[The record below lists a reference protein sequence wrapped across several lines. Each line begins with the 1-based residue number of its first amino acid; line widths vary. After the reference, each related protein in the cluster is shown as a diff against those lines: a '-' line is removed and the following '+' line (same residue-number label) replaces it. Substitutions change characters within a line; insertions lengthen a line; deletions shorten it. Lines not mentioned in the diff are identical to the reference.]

1 MIDIRIGDMRVSLD
15 EMEPNSID
23 SCVTDPP
30 YHLASIVKRF
40 GAEGAAPAK
49 SKQSGV
55 YERSSRGFMGQT
67 WDGGDVAFRPETWA
81 KVLRVLK
88 PGAHLLAFAASKN
101 AHRLFCAVEDAGFEI
116 RDTIMWLYGSGFPK
130 SHNLEGEWGGWGT
143 ALKPAYEPIVVARKP
158 LIGTVAAN
166 VMAHGVGALNVDVC
180 RVGTDENRSR
190 DNSKCAP
197 DSFFG
202 GKARINQVIDNAGRW
217 PANVIHDGSD
227 EVLAGFPDAKG
238 QQGVTGRRSQGA
250 VYGAVT
256 ATGEGAAPRGDEGS
270 AARFFYCAKASKSDR
285 NEGCESLP
293 LKVAG
298 GMSGRSDGSMG
309 SITYNNNNHPTVKPT
324 DLMRYLCRLVTPPNG
339 VILDP
344 FMGSGSTG
352 KAAMLEGFRF
362 IGCEMKEDYAEIA
375 KARIEA
381 AASAALAEMLS

>member
-158 LIGTVAAN
+158 LIGTVEKN
-166 VMAHGVGALNVDVC
+166 VLTHGVGALNIDGC
-180 RVGTDENRSR
+180 RVPATDGANRARPPRSP
-190 DNSKCAP
+190 NAILG
-197 DSFFG
+197 G
-202 GKARINQVIDNAGRW
+202 GKGTNLTASEHNAAGRW
-217 PANVIHDGSD
+217 PANLIHDGSD
-227 EVLAGFPDAKG
+227 EVLAGFP
-238 QQGVTGRRSQGA
+238 GA
-250 VYGAVT
+250 
-256 ATGEGAAPRGDEGS
+256 DEGS

-285 NEGCESLP
+285 DEGLDGFDEKETQGGGGRDLSDYSEETAH
-293 LKVAG
+293 LKDAARKYGAVGAKKKN
-298 GMSGRSDGSMG
+298 
-309 SITYNNNNHPTVKPT
+309 THPTVKPT

-362 IGCEMKEDYAEIA
+362 IGCEMKEDYAAIA

>member
-166 VMAHGVGALNVDVC
+166 VMAHGVGALNVDGC

-227 EVLAGFPDAKG
+227 EVLAGFPHTKSGLPGIMRKG
-238 QQGVTGRRSQGA
+238 VND
-250 VYGAVT
+250 
-256 ATGEGAAPRGDEGS
+256 GAAYGKESRAPGTPMTGFGDEGS
-270 AARFFYCAKASKSDR
+270 AARFFHNLHGFAF
-285 NEGCESLP
+285 
-293 LKVAG
+293 
-298 GMSGRSDGSMG
+298 DGSRYIPRCWIDG
-309 SITYNNNNHPTVKPT
+309 RCGTGQN
-324 DLMRYLCRLVTPPNG
+324 DLVGIAQVSNQIPHLVFG
-339 VILDP
+339 H
-344 FMGSGSTG
+344 
-352 KAAMLEGFRF
+352 
-362 IGCEMKEDYAEIA
+362 
-375 KARIEA
+375 RIE
-381 AASAALAEMLS
+381 LAFGHHGNVRQTTFLDFRLRHNDFVIDGLNCQCAVCFLSEQTAD